1 MSTKKTPVD
10 MSKIRRHGDVLL
22 KPISA
27 DMIPKD
33 GTKTVSNSYV
43 LAEGEATGHRHVLAL
58 AAVEGEAKTEVNG
71 MEFITGADGT
81 LYMTIH
87 APAEITHEEH
97 GTIQVEPGTYQ
108 VVIEKEDALFE
119 ERRFNVAD

>member
-1 MSTKKTPVD
+1 MSKKKELVD

-22 KPISA
+22 KPIAA
-27 DMIPKD
+27 DQIPTE
-33 GTKTVSNSYV
+33 GTKTKANSYV

-58 AAVEGEAKTEVNG
+58 QAVEGEAKTEVNG

-87 APAEITHEEH
+87 EPAEITHEEH
-97 GTIQVEPGTYQ
+97 GTIKVEPGTYQ
-108 VVIEKEDALFE
+108 MVIEKEDALFE